1 MLKFLKIFSQLGSVQ
16 GEAVVR
22 RYEVPGING
31 LNFVLQA
38 SLGGGGIA
46 SLRPDPQGKAYG
58 QILGDF
64 VLKNMPDLE
73 ELKSTI

>member
-1 MLKFLKIFSQLGSVQ
+1 MQ
-16 GEAVVR
+16 GEAVVK